1 MKTIVITGPSGSG
14 KTILSNKLAKSLKD
28 SVIVKTDS
36 YYRDNLFIK
45 LISIFIND
53 VYDRFLSFKSK
64 EIMKTIDS
72 LFKNE
77 KSINFYTYDF
87 TKKISRKTTR
97 KINHKEN
104 YRFLILEGIF
114 SHRLDLNYNETINII
129 CKEKKEICY
138 QRRLKRDQTERGR
151 NKKEINKKFNKS
163 WNLYFQNLNKFSHI
177 KNTITL
183 NQSDKLS
190 YKLLIR
196 KIKKMN

>member
-36 YYRDNLFIK
+36 YYRDNLIIK

-138 QRRLKRDQTERGR
+138 QRRLKRDQRERGR

>member
-36 YYRDNLFIK
+36 YYRDNLIIK